1 MLLSVLYLW
10 FSGTSLWASLVAQ
23 MVKKKS
29 ACNEGDLGLI
39 PGSGRSPGKGN
50 CYPFQYSR
58 LENSMGEL
66 RFLLGPSQDVSVLP
80 PGHEGRGGGSWSP
93 FK

>member
-1 MLLSVLYLW
+1 MLLFVLYLW

-58 LENSMGEL
+58 LENSMDRRPWWATVHEVTK
-66 RFLLGPSQDVSVLP
+66 SQT
-80 PGHEGRGGGSWSP
+80 
-93 FK
+93 